1 MTTRIWLM
9 LAGLSFAAYG
19 TSFSPSARALDSSQ
33 HITQYAHRTWTI
45 REGFTKGPV
54 FAITQTTDGYLWL
67 GTALGLV
74 RFDGVRAVPWVPP
87 DGARLPS
94 PDVAS
99 LLTAHDGALW
109 IGTLRGLVAWKS
121 GRATEYEQL
130 AGLDVL
136 ALSEDPDGT
145 VWAAGYSFDSNGKL
159 CSIRLNQVHC
169 DADVRLGHG
178 ALGLYFDRRGT
189 LWVATAGGLWRWA
202 PGTPQ
207 LYPIASGDYHVT
219 FAEDS
224 SGSLL
229 IPDLGR
235 VLRLNAGALETAYT
249 YPSQLRNARGARALR
264 DRDGVA
270 WIGTI
275 SHGLI
280 RVHGRTRET
289 LASADGLTGD
299 TIFAMFEDREGSL
312 WVATDKGL
320 DRFSAT
326 SAVTFSEREGLA
338 SPVFSLVAARDGSI
352 WTSSGIPGRISR
364 IQDGQVTLY
373 RAPNAPSKPNSSGIA
388 RDSGEETIRDLPQ
401 FGMASLF
408 QDAHGR
414 ISAVGSGIGGYFQDR
429 RFIPIRDMPRGTIYA
444 VAVADGPASDVWISN
459 SDHGLVHLFYDR
471 VQEVIPWSVLGDNG
485 LGTSLAIDPKD
496 ESIWIGFSKGGITD
510 LGRDHLQRSFT
521 ASDGL
526 GHGRVSDL
534 RFDGDGALWVATDGG
549 LSRFKDGHWDTITAN
564 DGLPC
569 NRLFWSVRLHD
580 RSLWLYGECGLIH
593 IASAELEAWIAR
605 KASKIRSTLLDAADG
620 VSIFSGDLSQSIS
633 PKMAISEDGS
643 IWFRTF
649 DGLSLIRPHH
659 IERNPIAPPVHIER
673 MTADGV
679 ASDLSKDLRLPA
691 QNRDL
696 AIEYTALT
704 TYGTNLTSS
713 VSLRLPAQVR
723 DLKIDYTALSFVAP
737 EKVLFRYKLEGWDR
751 EWQDA
756 GTRRQAFYSNL
767 PPRDY
772 RFRVTA
778 SNNSGVW
785 NEQGAALDF
794 SVAPA
799 YWQTNWFRA
808 VCLLA
813 LLGFLWAV
821 YRLRLWQ
828 LRRAFN
834 MTLQARLI
842 ERTRVAREL
851 HDTMLQ
857 SFQGVLLRFR
867 TVRTLLPTRLR
878 EAEQTLDSAIEQ
890 TRAAIREG
898 RDAVQGL
905 RSSAVEAEDF
915 VEGLKALGEKLASDL
930 AHARAPALT
939 LKIEGIPRGLRPV
952 VCEEIHR
959 IASEAMRNAYRHAEA
974 SRIEVELDFGVRR
987 FELRVR
993 DDGKGVNPDFLTG
1006 TGPPGHF
1013 GLSGMRER
1021 AGEVGGKMSIWS
1033 APGSGTELQFSLSG
1047 AIAYVTVESRRRS
1060 WLRKR
1065 FSAIRE
1071 RQRS

>member
-1 MTTRIWLM
+1 VTTQIRLM
-9 LAGLSFAAYG
+9 LVGLSFAACG
-19 TSFSPSARALDSSQ
+19 ALIIPGARALDSSH

-54 FAITQTTDGYLWL
+54 FAITQTMDGYLWL

-94 PDVAS
+94 PNVAS
-99 LLTAHDGALW
+99 LLTTHDGALW

-121 GRATEYEQL
+121 GRATEFEQL

-178 ALGLYFDRRGT
+178 ALGLHFDRLGT
-189 LWVATAGGLWRWA
+189 LWVATAGGLWRWS

-207 LYPIASGDYHVT
+207 LYPIAGGDYHLT
-219 FAEDS
+219 LAEDS
-224 SGSLL
+224 GGVLL
-229 IPDLGR
+229 IPDVGR
-235 VLRLNAGALETAYT
+235 LLRLNAGVLETGYT
-249 YPSQLRNARGARALR
+249 YPSQLRNARGSRALR
-264 DRDGVA
+264 DRDGVD

-280 RVHGRTRET
+280 RMHGRTRET

-299 TIFAMFEDREGSL
+299 TIFAIFEDREGSL

-320 DRFSAT
+320 DRFSAS

-338 SPVFSLVAARDGSI
+338 SPVYSLVATRDGNI

-373 RAPNAPSKPNSSGIA
+373 RAPNAPSNPNSSGIA
-388 RDSGEETIRDLPQ
+388 RDSGDVTIRDLPQ

-408 QDAHGR
+408 QDARGR

-429 RFIPIRDMPRGTIYA
+429 RFISIRDMPRGTIYA
-444 VAVADGPASDVWISN
+444 VAAADGPASDVWISN

-485 LGTSLAIDPKD
+485 LGTALAIDPKD

-510 LGRDHLQRSFT
+510 LGRDHLRRFFT

-526 GHGRVSDL
+526 GPGRVSDL
-534 RFDGDGALWVATDGG
+534 RFDSDGALWVATDGG
-549 LSRFKDGHWDTITAN
+549 LSRFKDGHWNTITAN

-569 NRLFWSVRLHD
+569 NRLFWSVRVHD

-593 IASAELEAWIAR
+593 IANAELEAWIAS

-659 IERNPIAPPVHIER
+659 LEQNPLAPPVHIER

-679 ASDLSKDLRLPA
+679 ASDLSMD
-691 QNRDL
+691 
-696 AIEYTALT
+696 
-704 TYGTNLTSS
+704 
-713 VSLRLPAQVR
+713 LRLPAQVR

-767 PPRDY
+767 PPRAY

-785 NEQGAALDF
+785 NEHGAALEF
-794 SVAPA
+794 TVAPA

-813 LLGFLWAV
+813 LLGFPWVV
-821 YRLRLWQ
+821 YQLRLRQ

-834 MTLQARLI
+834 MTLRARLI

-915 VEGLKALGEKLASDL
+915 VEGLRALGEKLAGDL

-952 VCEEIHR
+952 VGEEIRR

-1006 TGPPGHF
+1006 TGRPGHF
-1013 GLSGMRER
+1013 GLSVMRER
-1021 AGEVGGKMSIWS
+1021 AGEVGGKLSIWS

-1047 AIAYVTVESRRRS
+1047 AIAYVTVESGRRS